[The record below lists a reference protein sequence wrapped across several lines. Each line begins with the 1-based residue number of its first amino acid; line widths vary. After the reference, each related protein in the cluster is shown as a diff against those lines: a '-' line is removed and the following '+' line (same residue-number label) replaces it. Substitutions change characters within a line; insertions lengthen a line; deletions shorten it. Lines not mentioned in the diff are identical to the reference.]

1 MPISGGT
8 TTRANLGALMERGVR
23 KVVFDQWDRYPN
35 KYEQIY
41 NMLRADKKTITDA
54 VMTGFGVM
62 PQKTEGAQ
70 ITYDSLQQAW
80 TRAYNIRTYAMG
92 FEVTK
97 EAMQDDLYGYVVQ
110 AGKEMGRTAK
120 YTKNVEAWS
129 TFNNLSDTIYTAD
142 GTNYTLLSTTHYRKD
157 GGTWSNRP
165 TNPVDL
171 TIESLEAALTQFTTG
186 MLDQR
191 GRKFDI
197 PPQWLLV
204 GATDEF
210 VGCRLLKSDQRPF
223 SNNNDPNTI
232 RTERNLTLMRAE
244 HMTDDT
250 RWFLVGDKAD
260 TGLNYFDRM
269 DLAVERNDDPRTG
282 NMLLSAWWR
291 ADWGAT
297 HVTAIW
303 GSPP

>member
-1 MPISGGT
+1 MPVPGGV

-23 KVVFDQWDRYPN
+23 KVVFDQWDRFPN
-35 KYEQIY
+35 SFEQIY
-41 NMLRADKKTITDA
+41 NMERADKKTITDA
-54 VMTGFGVM
+54 VVTGFGVM

-70 ITYDSLQQAW
+70 IIYDTLQQAW
-80 TRAYNIRTYAMG
+80 TRAYNARTYAMG

-129 TFNNLSDTIYTAD
+129 VFNNLSDTLYTAD
-142 GTNYTLLSTTHYRKD
+142 GTNFTLLSTAQYRKD

-171 TIESLEAALTQFTTG
+171 TIESLEAALTQFRTG

-191 GRKFDI
+191 GRKWDI
-197 PPQWLLV
+197 QPKWLVV
-204 GATDEF
+204 GPTDEF
-210 VGCRLLKSDQRPF
+210 VAARLLKSIDRPF
-223 SNNNDPNTI
+223 SNNNDINTI
-232 RTERNLTLMRAE
+232 RTERNLQLLVADY
-244 HMTDDT
+244 MTDDS
-250 RWFLVGDKAD
+250 RWFLLGDKSD

-269 DLAVERNDDPRTG
+269 DLTVERGDDQRTG

-297 HVTAIW
+297 HVTGIW